1 MNFTMSECLGYD
13 NMGNNHRLL
22 CEADRKKLE
31 AGEYLRVAGDAIC
44 VHCKLPFSLH
54 PAVQGAL
61 WLNRACDG
69 DLIKL

>member
-1 MNFTMSECLGYD
+1 MQECLGYD
-13 NMGNNHRLL
+13 NMGNNPRLL

-31 AGEYLRVAGDAIC
+31 AGEYSRADGRIIC
-44 VHCKLPFSLH
+44 IHCKLPFSLH

-61 WLNRACDG
+61 WLNRSCDG

>member
-1 MNFTMSECLGYD
+1 MNSTMSACLGYD
-13 NMGNNHRLL
+13 NMGNNPRLL

-31 AGEYLRVAGDAIC
+31 SGEYFRVAGDAIC
-44 VHCKLPFSLH
+44 THCKCPFSLH

-69 DLIKL
+69 DLVKL